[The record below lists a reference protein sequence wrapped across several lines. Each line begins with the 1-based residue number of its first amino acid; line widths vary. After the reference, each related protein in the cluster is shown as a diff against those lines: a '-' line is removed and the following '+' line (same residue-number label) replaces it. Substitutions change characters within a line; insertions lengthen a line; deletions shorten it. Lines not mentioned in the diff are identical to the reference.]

1 MALAYFPDLSGAS
14 VFITGG
20 GSGIGAALVDGFLE
34 QGAQVAF
41 LDASDAS
48 GFVGEM
54 AAKHGRAP
62 LFVHADARDIEA
74 MRTAVAA
81 AAAAHGDVTVLV
93 NNVANDVR
101 HTTLEVTPEFWEANQ
116 AVNLRAA
123 FFATQAVVPG
133 MQAAGGG
140 QIVNIS
146 SVAYIMGNSDYP
158 SYATAKAALVGMT
171 RAHAREFGPDGIR
184 VNALLPGWTMT
195 KKQKDMWYS
204 DEAFA
209 PWAARQCLP
218 RKVQPEDIVPP
229 TLFLA
234 SAASTAITAQALPV
248 DAGAVVTG

>member
-1 MALAYFPDLSGAS
+1 MVLAQFPDLSDAS

-34 QGAQVAF
+34 QGARVAF
-41 LDASDAS
+41 VDAGDSS
-48 GFVGEM
+48 EFVEEM
-54 AAKHGRAP
+54 ARKHGRAP
-62 LFVHADARDIEA
+62 LFVRGDVRDVVALQSAIKSAAEA
-74 MRTAVAA
+74 Q
-81 AAAAHGDVTVLV
+81 GDVTVLV
-93 NNVANDVR
+93 NNVADDLRHATLDV
-101 HTTLEVTPEFWEANQ
+101 TLEFWDANQ

-133 MQAAGGG
+133 MKAAGGG

-171 RAHAREFGPDGIR
+171 RAHAREFGPEGIR

-195 KKQKDMWYS
+195 EKQKELWYS

-209 PWAARQCLP
+209 PWKARQCLP

-229 TLFLA
+229 ALFLS